1 MSLKFRGT
9 TYCECCGK
17 QLASNE
23 LVFCNSCSGSIIT
36 YPPKSHPP
44 RARKMGCRFCTDKNF
59 EIRISVNKKNQ
70 ATEKWENYFDYDI
83 NYCPC
88 CGTKI
93 EDIDF

>member
-1 MSLKFRGT
+1 MSIAYPGITHCKICGVPLSDEEWNICK
-9 TYCECCGK
+9 CCR
-17 QLASNE
+17 E
-23 LVFCNSCSGSIIT
+23 TISGL
-36 YPPKSHPP
+36 PPTAHKI
-44 RARKMGCRFCTDKNF
+44 GCRFCTDKNF

-70 ATEKWENYFDYDI
+70 ATEKWENYYDYDI